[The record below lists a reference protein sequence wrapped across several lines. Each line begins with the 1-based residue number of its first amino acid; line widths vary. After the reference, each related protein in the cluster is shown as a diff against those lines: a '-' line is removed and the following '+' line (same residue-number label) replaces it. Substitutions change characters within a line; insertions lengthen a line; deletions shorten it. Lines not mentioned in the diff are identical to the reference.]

1 MSRTR
6 GPSKAQQIIADA
18 KERMESTEK
27 ERDIKR
33 AEADRAQIIYE
44 SRVDVYNSLRI
55 SLAPKPRGNGAGK
68 SSSHAPSVGKK
79 SSRQKSSQGASAANG
94 LDDQASATH
103 VLNVPDRGPSDT
115 ELLR

>member
-55 SLAPKPRGNGAGK
+55 SLAPKPRGNGTGK
-68 SSSHAPSVGKK
+68 SPSPAPPVVKK
-79 SSRQKSSQGASAANG
+79 SPRQKSLPTATVANTEVETVN
-94 LDDQASATH
+94 ATTAGGSG
-103 VLNVPDRGPSDT
+103 D
-115 ELLR
+115 